1 MGTPRTIRKEFD
13 ADQFTATHFDTAAE
27 KATAM
32 EQLARFAEAG
42 FPRKAFTKRL
52 YHHLNL
58 HLFHHIAHYNID
70 GFYDVWFSTLA
81 RQADW
86 VNYALHARAYG
97 EPAWTWSDAEEAFQ
111 GWLADSGIAEL
122 VYRRAADAKE
132 AAERAALARLLAKY
146 PDAAA
151 GAATEEVAA

>member
-13 ADQFTATHFDTAAE
+13 ADQFTATKFDTAAD

-42 FPRKAFTKRL
+42 FPHKAFTKRL
-52 YHHLNL
+52 YHHLYQ
-58 HLFHHIAHYNID
+58 HLFHHIAHYDRD
-70 GFYDVWFSTLA
+70 GFYHTWFSTLD

-86 VNYALHARAYG
+86 VDYALRSRAFG
-97 EPAWTWSDAEEAFQ
+97 DPAWTWCDAEEAFQ
-111 GWLADSGIAEL
+111 GWLADSGIPEL
-122 VYRRAADAKE
+122 VARRAADAKE

-146 PDAAA
+146 PDAA
-151 GAATEEVAA
+151 GAATEEAAA